1 MQGARSYYA
10 CAMGNPQGIDSVLK
24 QARVRLDR
32 LEPAVAHAATQAGA
46 VLVDTRPEYQRR
58 EHGDVPG
65 ALIIDRNVLEWRL
78 DPASGS
84 RLSIADSY
92 DLQIIVLCQQGY
104 SSSLA
109 AASLQEIGL
118 WRATDV
124 IGGFEAWR
132 EAGLPVIPGSYD

>member
-10 CAMGNPQGIDSVLK
+10 CAMDNPQGIDSVLK